1 MKRKKKTVGSMIL
14 AALLTLSLASCG
26 TGTNEQGVKISGE
39 SLDVNG
45 VALRP
50 DGEAAQIYENGG
62 LKLLIPMEYNELLIT
77 ETPQNDANGILFSVS
92 EKASVEAA
100 KAQGA
105 DFDGAGWLFSIGA
118 VTEDAL
124 REALCYDMS
133 GEEAF
138 AKGADGQYY
147 MYYHPT
153 DVRLVRENYEDEE
166 AMEQWSAL
174 NEWAATVPDT
184 FITEN
189 SGLTAEKHG
198 NSTLDMYL
206 ARIAYMDDVKYTLS
220 ATEHGPME
228 PRDVDPMPY
237 LNRLMNGV
245 TFEYADGEE
254 TPDGEY
260 VVLSFPD
267 DDVRFDFF
275 RMEGKENYVR
285 TVWSGDNETLYKASY
300 ADGAIKAS
308 VIMSEWYN
316 ALVTA
321 NAGEP
326 LETSGFTGE
335 EFVGEWQDEVSQRA
349 VLSVKKTGETGVYDV
364 LVHWGNSAD
373 SATQWRM
380 RAVANAQDETLSYEN
395 GTKVEVTFPGDG
407 PEQETV
413 VWDNG
418 AGYLTFRDGF
428 LTWYD
433 EQQTEAAD
441 CRFVKTA

>member
-1 MKRKKKTVGSMIL
+1 
-14 AALLTLSLASCG
+14 
-26 TGTNEQGVKISGE
+26 
-39 SLDVNG
+39 
-45 VALRP
+45 
-50 DGEAAQIYENGG
+50 
-62 LKLLIPMEYNELLIT
+62 
-77 ETPQNDANGILFSVS
+77 
-92 EKASVEAA
+92 
-100 KAQGA
+100 
-105 DFDGAGWLFSIGA
+105 
-118 VTEDAL
+118 
-124 REALCYDMS
+124 
-133 GEEAF
+133 
-138 AKGADGQYY
+138 
-147 MYYHPT
+147 
-153 DVRLVRENYEDEE
+153 
-166 AMEQWSAL
+166 
-174 NEWAATVPDT
+174 
-184 FITEN
+184 
-189 SGLTAEKHG
+189 
-198 NSTLDMYL
+198 
-206 ARIAYMDDVKYTLS
+206 
-220 ATEHGPME
+220 ME